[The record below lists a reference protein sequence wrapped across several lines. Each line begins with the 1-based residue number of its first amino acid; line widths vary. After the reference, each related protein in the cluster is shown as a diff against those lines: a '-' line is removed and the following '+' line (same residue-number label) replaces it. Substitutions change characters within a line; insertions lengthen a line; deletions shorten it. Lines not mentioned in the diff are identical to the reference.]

1 MCQKNKSSFEVD
13 YNDLARECQVLA
25 YFLPEA
31 PTQVLDIFDEAAK
44 NVVLNMFPNYERI
57 AKVMYQ
63 PRSSHSNQ
71 FDESN
76 ITQEAIN
83 IKKSYTRMEFRKAL
97 LFGWIDRKKVLIIYG
112 TEWKLQTFLKRDWNI
127 AEKTK

>member
-57 AKVMYQ
+57 AKVM
-63 PRSSHSNQ
+63 N
-71 FDESN
+71 ESN

-83 IKKSYTRMEFRKAL
+83 IKKFNTRMEFRKAL
-97 LFGWIDRKKVLIIYG
+97 LFG
-112 TEWKLQTFLKRDWNI
+112 
-127 AEKTK
+127 

>member
-31 PTQVLDIFDEAAK
+31 PAQVFDIFDEAAK

-63 PRSSHSNQ
+63 S
-71 FDESN
+71 
-76 ITQEAIN
+76 
-83 IKKSYTRMEFRKAL
+83 
-97 LFGWIDRKKVLIIYG
+97 
-112 TEWKLQTFLKRDWNI
+112 
-127 AEKTK
+127 